1 MFLNNIVY
9 EVKLLKRS
17 HWLFILLASTLVLFA
32 YATFNGEKNV
42 EKRLSDIAVAQDE
55 LNKKDSIVRATLV
68 DIEKGKELNIP
79 YYQLPSEPMVIGY
92 RHPRLAVMQPQALS
106 FISTGQSDMYTHFKS
121 PTVYGNNFALDYSEM
136 VNPVQLLFGN
146 FDLAFVIIYILPLII
161 IAFTF
166 NTLSK
171 EKELGTLRLLAAQPR
186 AITTWLIQKII
197 IRYVLFTG
205 ITLVVLLMS
214 IAVFSKQG
222 FSDMPNVL
230 GLILL
235 IAAYIG
241 FWFVLALIVNLKIND
256 SSKNALTLI
265 GLWLL
270 IVLVLPATINQIG
283 NTLYPTPS
291 RLKMINE
298 IRLIKK
304 ENEDKQNEIM
314 SEYLRTHPELAQESD
329 DLKLGFWHNYFASEK
344 VMEDKTKPLLAEYDI
359 QLKKQQNLINK
370 FMYVSPAIIMQKALN
385 NIAGTS
391 EQHYND
397 YKKQVFEFSSTWR
410 NYLVP
415 LLFKNQKITS
425 VIFNELPHFQY
436 KNRIKNNVWVNVG
449 GITVTSL
456 LVVLLFIG
464 KNLKEKSAKKLLV

>member
-171 EKELGTLRLLAAQPR
+171 RER
-186 AITTWLIQKII
+186 AWNITTVGRSAQSDNN
-197 IRYVLFTG
+197 
-205 ITLVVLLMS
+205 VV
-214 IAVFSKQG
+214 
-222 FSDMPNVL
+222 NTE
-230 GLILL
+230 
-235 IAAYIG
+235 
-241 FWFVLALIVNLKIND
+241 NN
-256 SSKNALTLI
+256 
-265 GLWLL
+265 
-270 IVLVLPATINQIG
+270 
-283 NTLYPTPS
+283 NTLCIVYRNNLS
-291 RLKMINE
+291 CFINE
-298 IRLIKK
+298 Y
-304 ENEDKQNEIM
+304 
-314 SEYLRTHPELAQESD
+314 SC
-329 DLKLGFWHNYFASEK
+329 FF
-344 VMEDKTKPLLAEYDI
+344 
-359 QLKKQQNLINK
+359 
-370 FMYVSPAIIMQKALN
+370 
-385 NIAGTS
+385 
-391 EQHYND
+391 
-397 YKKQVFEFSSTWR
+397 
-410 NYLVP
+410 
-415 LLFKNQKITS
+415 
-425 VIFNELPHFQY
+425 
-436 KNRIKNNVWVNVG
+436 
-449 GITVTSL
+449 
-456 LVVLLFIG
+456 
-464 KNLKEKSAKKLLV
+464 